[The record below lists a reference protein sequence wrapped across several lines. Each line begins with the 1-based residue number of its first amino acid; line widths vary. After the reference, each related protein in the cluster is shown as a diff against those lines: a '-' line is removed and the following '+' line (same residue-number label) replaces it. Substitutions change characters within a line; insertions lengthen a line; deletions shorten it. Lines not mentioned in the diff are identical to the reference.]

1 MPILQ
6 LFCPRYACCQE
17 RNDMSSLFNEHG
29 ISRIE
34 DVIFLNADQ
43 LDKSV
48 ATLKRKFPN
57 HKKIGIGC
65 DSDNFLNKKRVI
77 KLDFLYD
84 FPHIVHFD
92 LSCLASLE
100 SDTKALYS
108 LANLEYLQWRS
119 NLPINIE
126 PFQHLKK
133 LSCVDLGDSHL
144 VNHFVRDIYVCGY
157 RDLAFLK
164 GMPNIEKLEL
174 RDFKN
179 TNLNGIGVLDSLN
192 SLIVKATRS
201 LIDIHAIQNCCRL
214 RRLEIECVPKID
226 WSALFHCPQ
235 IKELFLRQVIPT
247 CKFLD
252 KMPEIHSFVCKE
264 IQDNDLLPIMNASKL
279 SYVYLYKH
287 KRGYNVSKQEF
298 QERFKRT

>member
-1 MPILQ
+1 M
-6 LFCPRYACCQE
+6 
-17 RNDMSSLFNEHG
+17 
-29 ISRIE
+29 
-34 DVIFLNADQ
+34 
-43 LDKSV
+43 
-48 ATLKRKFPN
+48 
-57 HKKIGIGC
+57 
-65 DSDNFLNKKRVI
+65 
-77 KLDFLYD
+77 
-84 FPHIVHFD
+84 
-92 LSCLASLE
+92 
-100 SDTKALYS
+100 
-108 LANLEYLQWRS
+108 
-119 NLPINIE
+119 PINIE

-164 GMPNIEKLEL
+164 GIPNIEKLEL

-179 TNLNGIGVLDSLN
+179 TSLNGIGVLDSLN

-264 IQDNDLLPIMNASKL
+264 IQDNDLLPIMNAPKL
-279 SYVYLYKH
+279 SYVHLYKY
-287 KRGYNVSKQEF
+287 KRGYNVSKRGF
-298 QERFKRT
+298 QERFKQA

>member
-1 MPILQ
+1 M
-6 LFCPRYACCQE
+6 
-17 RNDMSSLFNEHG
+17 NSLFNKHG

-43 LDKSV
+43 LDKALS
-48 ATLKRKFPN
+48 TLKRKFPN
-57 HKKIGIGC
+57 HKKIGI

-77 KLDFLYD
+77 NLDFLYD

-119 NLPINIE
+119 NLPIDIE
-126 PFQHLKK
+126 PFPHLQK

-144 VNHFVRDIYVCGY
+144 VNHSVKDIYVCSY
-157 RDLAFLK
+157 KDLAFLK
-164 GMPNIEKLEL
+164 GLPNVEKLEL

-179 TNLNGIGVLDSLN
+179 INLNGIEVLNNLN
-192 SLIVKATRS
+192 RLIIKATRS
-201 LIDIHAIQNCCRL
+201 LIDIHAIQHCCYL
-214 RRLEIECVPKID
+214 ESLEIESAPKID

-252 KMPEIHSFVCKE
+252 NMPEIHTFVCKE
-264 IQDNDLLPIMNASKL
+264 IQDNDLLPIINSSKL

-287 KRGYNVSKQEF
+287 KRNYNVSKQEF
-298 QERFKRT
+298 QERFKRA

>member
-6 LFCPRYACCQE
+6 LFYPRYACRQE

-77 KLDFLYD
+77 NLDFLYD
-84 FPHIVHFD
+84 FTHIVHFD
-92 LSCLASLE
+92 LSCLSSLE

-108 LANLEYLQWRS
+108 LAGLEYLQWRS

-126 PFQHLKK
+126 LFPHLQK
-133 LSCVDLGDSHL
+133 LSCVDLGDSRL
-144 VNHFVRDIYVCGY
+144 VSHSVRDIYV
-157 RDLAFLK
+157 
-164 GMPNIEKLEL
+164 
-174 RDFKN
+174 
-179 TNLNGIGVLDSLN
+179 
-192 SLIVKATRS
+192 
-201 LIDIHAIQNCCRL
+201 
-214 RRLEIECVPKID
+214 
-226 WSALFHCPQ
+226 
-235 IKELFLRQVIPT
+235 
-247 CKFLD
+247 
-252 KMPEIHSFVCKE
+252 
-264 IQDNDLLPIMNASKL
+264 
-279 SYVYLYKH
+279 
-287 KRGYNVSKQEF
+287 
-298 QERFKRT
+298 